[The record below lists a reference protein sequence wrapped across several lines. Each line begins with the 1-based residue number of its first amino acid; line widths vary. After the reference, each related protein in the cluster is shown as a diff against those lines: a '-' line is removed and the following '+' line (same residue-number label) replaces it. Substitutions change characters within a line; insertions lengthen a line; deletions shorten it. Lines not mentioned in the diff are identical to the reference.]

1 MDGAWCSWESC
12 MEETTPSS
20 FLLVPPPPALL
31 LSAYGGYNHLGV
43 VGRVGQGPKLEEWVV
58 FLPGEGGSDCD
69 LSCVAPSS
77 APHPRR
83 KRPGTPACSLPTTHS
98 HPSPLERAPQEL
110 DHSTSISG
118 SFSGFSLD

>member
-12 MEETTPSS
+12 MEEATPSS

-43 VGRVGQGPKLEEWVV
+43 VGRVRQGPKLEEWVV

-77 APHPRR
+77 APT
-83 KRPGTPACSLPTTHS
+83 PGEKDPGLLPVPTPQHTPT
-98 HPSPLERAPQEL
+98 PPLW
-110 DHSTSISG
+110 SG
-118 SFSGFSLD
+118 LHRS

>member
-1 MDGAWCSWESC
+1 
-12 MEETTPSS
+12 MEEATPSS

-43 VGRVGQGPKLEEWVV
+43 VGRVRQGPKLEEWVV

-77 APHPRR
+77 APHPRI

-98 HPSPLERAPQEL
+98 HPALLEWALQEL
-110 DHSTSISG
+110 GHSTPVSG
-118 SFSGFSLD
+118 CFSGFSLD